1 MPPERNIETCTWS
14 VEPCCPG
21 RGSHHRSGSILHHRN
36 GGGRLYGTGHHTVLC
51 HCRTGMLLRRTMLC
65 GICIHDTRS
74 RQRIHLLVCHDGRTH
89 RLDYRVGPG
98 IGIHRSRNHGKHQ
111 LEPLSGRLSRGTG
124 HTSTASPHRLSL
136 GWWSRKYP
144 RLPYRRADEPLPD
157 TGYGR
162 QLHLQRL
169 HCIPEGFRHTD
180 FVILGWKYINTD
192 NYTPYIPANTGVL
205 GEYGFSGILRGA
217 AIVFFAFLGFD
228 AVSTAAQETKNPKRN
243 MPIGILVSLLVCTV
257 LYMVLPTS

>member
-98 IGIHRSRNHGKHQ
+98 TGIHRSRNHGKHQ
-111 LEPLSGRLSRGTG
+111 LEPLSGRLSRGLDIHLPQALTACPWDG
-124 HTSTASPHRLSL
+124 GVVNIPAFLIVVLMSLFLIRGTEGSSIFNGFIVFLKVSVILILSYSAGNTSIPTTIHLIFLPIRACWANMASPASC
-136 GWWSRKYP
+136 
-144 RLPYRRADEPLPD
+144 E
-157 TGYGR
+157 GR
-162 QLHLQRL
+162 
-169 HCIPEGFRHTD
+169 PSYSSPSSGS
-180 FVILGWKYINTD
+180 
-192 NYTPYIPANTGVL
+192 TP
-205 GEYGFSGILRGA
+205 
-217 AIVFFAFLGFD
+217 
-228 AVSTAAQETKNPKRN
+228 
-243 MPIGILVSLLVCTV
+243 
-257 LYMVLPTS
+257 